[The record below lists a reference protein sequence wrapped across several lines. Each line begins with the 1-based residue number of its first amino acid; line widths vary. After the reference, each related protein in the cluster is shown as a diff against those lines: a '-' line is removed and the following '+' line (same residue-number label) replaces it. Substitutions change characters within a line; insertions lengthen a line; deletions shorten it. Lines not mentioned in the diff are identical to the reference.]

1 MPADLNRVTIVGR
14 LTRDPEVKTTKTG
27 GRVATLRLASSSRG
41 KGTAG
46 DWEDRSN
53 YFDVIIWDKLADT
66 AEKFLNKGRRIGID
80 GRLVWREW
88 EAKDGSK
95 RQTVEILATDLHF
108 LDSSQPNTASG
119 PAVSIPALTDDDIP
133 F

>member
-27 GRVATLRLASSSRG
+27 GRVANLRLASSSRG
-41 KGTAG
+41 KAAGG

-53 YFDVIIWDKLADT
+53 YFDVIVWDKLADT

-95 RQTVEILATDLHF
+95 RQTVEILASDLHF
-108 LDSSQPNTASG
+108 LDSSPPNT
-119 PAVSIPALTDDDIP
+119 VSAPQATIPALTDDDIP